1 MSTELPDVPETGQQ
15 LEDYVAAL
23 FLAAEHFVEKNVT
36 EPNVLELDIV
46 ATDYEM
52 DPPRVIPAEAKSGGW
67 GYGDLFKVA
76 GWMRYLRIGEGAF
89 FCQGAGDK
97 NLDHVREVFEPL
109 EMVIVDLEDFANSLG
124 KFTAEGLPPIEHP
137 DEIEH
142 WRWVH
147 QIERLLAQELIAVAR
162 GGDTEGPK
170 AVLQYHRLVND
181 GIFFERTITGRIQKL
196 YAAYQSHPRLAVSCA
211 REMDGHA
218 FNPDVFFWQRS
229 DRITEAIRDGEHVL
243 IQAAFYAEHRAKLY
257 RGMGWRN
264 SVEMAAVMVLP
275 VIPFLCLVWFNVTK
289 SAPCGA
295 YCAISAVAMLA
306 LMRCRKKEY
315 TTHSI
320 HTR

>member
-52 DPPRVIPAEAKSGGW
+52 DPPRVILAEAKSGGW

-76 GWMRYLRIGEGAF
+76 GWMRYLWIGEGAF

-162 GGDTEGPK
+162 GETRRARRPSSS
-170 AVLQYHRLVND
+170 
-181 GIFFERTITGRIQKL
+181 TTGSSTM
-196 YAAYQSHPRLAVSCA
+196 ASSSN
-211 REMDGHA
+211 G
-218 FNPDVFFWQRS
+218 RS
-229 DRITEAIRDGEHVL
+229 
-243 IQAAFYAEHRAKLY
+243 
-257 RGMGWRN
+257 RGGFRN
-264 SVEMAAVMVLP
+264 S
-275 VIPFLCLVWFNVTK
+275 
-289 SAPCGA
+289 
-295 YCAISAVAMLA
+295 
-306 LMRCRKKEY
+306 
-315 TTHSI
+315 
-320 HTR
+320 TRPTSPIRASQ